1 MDSSCRVAVAI
12 VTAICTGCSQQE
24 PFSKEEKVAARQLSE
39 LLPKGTPEHRATKI
53 LSDRGFSL
61 SRLSADAAA
70 DHLVLASRVV
80 NTTYWQ
86 LGIVIVKGKVAST
99 TVKVSDVGADPK

>member
-1 MDSSCRVAVAI
+1 MGFSCRVAVAM
-12 VTAICTGCSQQE
+12 VAAICAGCSQQE
-24 PFSKEEKVAARQLSE
+24 PFSRDEKVAARQLSE

-53 LSDRGFSL
+53 LSERGFSL
-61 SRLSADAAA
+61 SRLTADVAA

-86 LGIVIVKGKVAST
+86 AGVVIVKGKVAST
-99 TVKVSDVGADPK
+99 TVKISDVGAGPR